1 MNISNRLN
9 ESLALLNKF
18 EQLVNTPK
26 NNSKILNCI
35 SNISDDLKKY
45 NSLEQF
51 ESAELKFN
59 DNKLIIREII
69 KKIDNLTHIV
79 LPKSQLSNNFSK
91 NQSTK

>member
-35 SNISDDLKKY
+35 NNISDDLKY

-51 ESAELKFN
+51 ELAELKMN
-59 DNKLIIREII
+59 DNKLKIREII
-69 KKIDNLTHIV
+69 KKIDNLTDIV
-79 LPKSQLSNNFSK
+79 LPNLN
-91 NQSTK
+91 

>member
-9 ESLALLNKF
+9 ESLALLNKL

-35 SNISDDLKKY
+35 NNISDDLKKY

-51 ESAELKFN
+51 ELAELKMN
-59 DNKLIIREII
+59 DNKLKIREII
-69 KKIDNLTHIV
+69 KKIDNLTDIV
-79 LPKSQLSNNFSK
+79 LPKSELSNNFSK
-91 NQSTK
+91 IQSTK